1 MIRLKAQPL
10 NSVEDAWAMLQMA
23 IELEF
28 STLPPYLYAKFSI
41 LPDTNARAA
50 ANLGEIVGQE
60 MVHLCL
66 ACNILNALGGSPVL
80 TNAPHYPGPLPGDI
94 GPPDGDPITV
104 CLLPF
109 SLAAM
114 QQGMAI
120 ERPEQP
126 INIKEAMLEGTAGDD
141 GTETIGQFYGR
152 LDQFLATLDESA
164 WHVGRNQIDDSQFF
178 QGQLLAVNNYAD
190 AHVAISQIVSEGEG
204 STDSPLD
211 FQSEVSHY
219 YRFDELARNLV
230 LTKSEQPSGYQWGP
244 EAVGVDFTAAYPAIC
259 NPQIH
264 DFSKEPQ
271 AAQDAQH
278 ACNLAYSQLIDMLQ
292 LAFNGQRGQ
301 LGLAVRAMFDLRKA
315 AVVALN
321 TPLADGQSVAG
332 PSFLYH
338 PPSAGASS

>member
-10 NSVEDAWAMLQMA
+10 NSVEDAWAMLQTA

-41 LPDTNARAA
+41 LPDTNARAF
-50 ANLGEIVGQE
+50 ANLSEIVGQE

-94 GPPDGDPITV
+94 GPPGGDPITIS
-104 CLLPF
+104 LLPF
-109 SLAAM
+109 SLEAM

-120 ERPEQP
+120 ELPEDP
-126 INIKEAMLEGTAGDD
+126 IEIPVGVLAAAPEDD
-141 GTETIGQFYGR
+141 GTETIGQFYHR
-152 LDQFLATLDESA
+152 LDHFLSTLDQSA

-178 QGQLLAVNNYAD
+178 QGQLLAVNDYAG
-190 AHVAISQIVSEGEG
+190 AHVAISQIISEGEG
-204 STDSPLD
+204 NTASPLD

-230 LTKSEQPSGYQWGP
+230 LTKSPNPPGFQWGP
-244 EAVGVDFTAAYPAIC
+244 EQVGVDFSLVYPAIV
-259 NPQIH
+259 NPQLH
-264 DFSKEPQ
+264 DFSADPQ
-271 AAQDAQH
+271 EAQDAQQ
-278 ACNLAYSQLIDMLQ
+278 ACNLAYTQLIDMLQ
-292 LAFNGQRGQ
+292 LAFNGDPGQ

-321 TPLADGQSVAG
+321 SPLADGKSVAG
-332 PSFLYH
+332 PSFLYQ
-338 PPSAGASS
+338 PVNAGASS